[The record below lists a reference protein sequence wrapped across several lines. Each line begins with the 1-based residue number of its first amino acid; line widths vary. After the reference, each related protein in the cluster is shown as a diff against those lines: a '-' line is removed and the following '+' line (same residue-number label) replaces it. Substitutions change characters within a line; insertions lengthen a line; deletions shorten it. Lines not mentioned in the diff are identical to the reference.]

1 MTGKSFGQELA
12 EELGRK
18 AVVWGPPIAGG
29 MLLGPVGIVIGVATA
44 VAIVCSGSSGDGS
57 DSNTSESNKT
67 GSSTG

>member
-1 MTGKSFGQELA
+1 MTGKSLGQEMA

-18 AVVWGPPIAGG
+18 AVVWGPPLAGG
-29 MLLGPVGIVIGVATA
+29 LLLGPVGIVIGMATT

-57 DSNTSESNKT
+57 DSNTSESKET